1 MFIDICVKIV
11 GKNLPQIG
19 PNEFFAI
26 SFHIL
31 PYSHHFMH
39 SQVVCFEKLCSIPT
53 SYNIFSEKSKANEKE
68 AISIHI
74 ILASF
79 ELINTQ
85 HDQILYHWVRQKTI
99 HTFSVRV
106 FGSFDKKWL
115 KFRESLQIQI
125 KILLIIQ
132 KCFWDIRC
140 QFLYEVLIQNLQ
152 GCQKIT
158 FETRICSANSE
169 VDQNYEPQLWF
180 RVYETITHKNWV
192 ITRY

>member
-1 MFIDICVKIV
+1 MWRIKVVQKFFWNTANWYYCINEIVIYFYEAFLWKNWKLNKLILLDRYFIDICVKVI

-26 SFHIL
+26 SFHIV

-53 SYNIFSEKSKANEKE
+53 SYNTFSEKSKANEKE

-85 HDQILYHWVRQKTI
+85 HDQILYHWVRQKTT
-99 HTFSVRV
+99 HTFSGAR
-106 FGSFDKKWL
+106 
-115 KFRESLQIQI
+115 
-125 KILLIIQ
+125 
-132 KCFWDIRC
+132 FWI
-140 QFLYEVLIQNLQ
+140 F
-152 GCQKIT
+152 
-158 FETRICSANSE
+158 
-169 VDQNYEPQLWF
+169 P
-180 RVYETITHKNWV
+180 
-192 ITRY
+192 